1 MCSVG
6 AGNKCMPYYKDILGA
21 AGASVIASGQLV
33 ASPGSKQA
41 VEIKADK
48 LTLVGGCDPE
58 TYPLQKVR
66 CNQVLFMDGVRVP
79 AVDQHKAVP
88 KQSCMRLVMP
98 GAAALV
104 HS

>member
-1 MCSVG
+1 M
-6 AGNKCMPYYKDILGA
+6 
-21 AGASVIASGQLV
+21 

-66 CNQVLFMDGVRVP
+66 GGQLRPCVMLPDLWRTDGC
-79 AVDQHKAVP
+79 AWGG
-88 KQSCMRLVMP
+88 
-98 GAAALV
+98 GADVVIYDTTVA
-104 HS
+104 HWGCI

>member
-1 MCSVG
+1 MRFSSDSAATG
-6 AGNKCMPYYKDILGA
+6 DKNKKATNTKVCVCA

-48 LTLVGGCDPE
+48 LTLVGACDAE

-66 CNQVLFMDGVRVP
+66 SEGHPMLCSKGEGFCCNT
-79 AVDQHKAVP
+79 
-88 KQSCMRLVMP
+88 
-98 GAAALV
+98 ALV
-104 HS
+104 GPK